1 MSASWLVS
9 VMHGFYLSGGAGDEE
24 LHGTPL
30 ADTPP
35 LVEKRNGIALGAAAY
50 LMWGLFPLY
59 WPLLKPIG
67 AFEILAHRVLWSLL
81 VVVALLIAMRK
92 LAWFR
97 TVPREKLAWLT
108 LASALIAINWVLYIW
123 AVNSGHVVETS
134 LGYFIN
140 PLVSVLLG
148 VLVLKEKL
156 RRAQWLVLGGA
167 LVGVLVLAFD
177 AGRPPWIALGLA
189 PTFGLYGLVKKR
201 TGVGSVESLSFET
214 TALVPFALG
223 YLVWLELSGA
233 GSFGHVAALQE
244 ALLVG
249 AGVMTAV
256 PLICF
261 GAAANRIPLSMLGL
275 LQYFAPS
282 LQFMCGVFV
291 FHEEM
296 TAGRWLG
303 FAFIWSSLAV
313 FVAEGLLHARRRA
326 SGLTPATP

>member
-1 MSASWLVS
+1 M
-9 VMHGFYLSGGAGDEE
+9 
-24 LHGTPL
+24 
-30 ADTPP
+30 
-35 LVEKRNGIALGAAAY
+35 EKRNGIALGAAAY

-67 AFEILAHRVLWSLL
+67 AFEILAHRVVWSLV
-81 VVVALLIAMRK
+81 VVVALLVPMRR
-92 LAWFR
+92 LTWFR
-97 TVPREKLAWLT
+97 AVPRQKLAWLT
-108 LASALIAINWVLYIW
+108 LASALIAFNWLLYIW
-123 AVNSGHVVETS
+123 AVNAGHVVETS

-148 VLVLKEKL
+148 VLVLGEKL

-189 PTFGLYGLVKKR
+189 PSFGLYGLVKKR

-214 TALVPFALG
+214 AVLVPFALAW
-223 YLVWLELSGA
+223 LAWLEFSGTGA
-233 GSFGHVAALQE
+233 FGHGALRQE

-249 AGVMTAV
+249 AGVMTAI

-261 GAAANRIPLSMLGL
+261 GAAANRIPLSTLGL

-282 LQFMCGVFV
+282 LQFLCGVV
-291 FHEEM
+291 IFHEEM
-296 TAGRWLG
+296 TAGRWIG

-313 FVAEGLLHARRRA
+313 FVAEGVVHARRGVA
-326 SGLTPATP
+326 PVAATT